1 MRATNA
7 AICMRK
13 HTFHEKHWPAI
24 SETGVC
30 VSVYFCVHFC
40 YNKSKPC
47 GGECS
52 DENRFRKTGYHPAI
66 VARGSG
72 EILSNTLRQ
81 LLEEI

>member
-13 HTFHEKHWPAI
+13 HTFHEKYWPAI
-24 SETGVC
+24 SETGFC

-47 GGECS
+47 GGE
-52 DENRFRKTGYHPAI
+52 
-66 VARGSG
+66 
-72 EILSNTLRQ
+72 
-81 LLEEI
+81 